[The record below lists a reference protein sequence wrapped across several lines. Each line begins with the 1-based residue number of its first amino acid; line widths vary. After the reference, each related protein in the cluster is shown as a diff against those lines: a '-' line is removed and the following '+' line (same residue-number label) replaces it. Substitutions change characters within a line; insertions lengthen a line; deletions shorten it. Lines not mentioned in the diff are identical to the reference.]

1 MRPTV
6 RPSILLA
13 FLAGACAS
21 SALRPGPGSEAAP
34 SPSTATVVALASA
47 PSRRA
52 PSGKARIT
60 QLARGL
66 EAWVGRLELEAGA
79 AVPVHR
85 DSTEEFIHV
94 LEGGG
99 RMTIDGVEHA
109 VGPGTTV
116 YMPARAEVS
125 FVNGD
130 VRTVALQVFA
140 GPEPAAKYEAWTA
153 VD

>member
-1 MRPTV
+1 MRPKV

-21 SALRPGPGSEAAP
+21 AALRPGPGSEAAP
-34 SPSTATVVALASA
+34 SPPTATVVALEAA

-60 QLARGL
+60 HLARGL
-66 EAWVGRLELEAGA
+66 EAYLGRLELEAGA

-99 RMTIDGVEHA
+99 RMTIDGVEHE
-109 VGPGTTV
+109 VGAGTTV
-116 YMPARAEVS
+116 YMPAGAEVS

-130 VRTVALQVFA
+130 ARTVALQVFA
-140 GPEPAAKYEAWTA
+140 GPEPAAKYEAWA
-153 VD
+153 PID